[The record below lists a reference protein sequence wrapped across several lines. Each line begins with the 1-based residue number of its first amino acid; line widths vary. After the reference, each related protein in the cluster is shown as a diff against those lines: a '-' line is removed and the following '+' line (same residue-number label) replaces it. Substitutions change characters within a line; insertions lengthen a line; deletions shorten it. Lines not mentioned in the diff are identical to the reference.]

1 MALVSANQFQLVPD
15 VGRALQTGSAIGQQF
30 AAGQQRRQATQRA
43 AQTGQFATQALA
55 GDQEALS
62 GVASA
67 DPARAIQIQ
76 TFLANQSDAQRQEV
90 VRENESLTRTA
101 LIAKTLPP
109 QNRRA
114 FIERQRDVAKTEGRD
129 TARMDR
135 ALSGNDDQLFE
146 AIEMQAVEGQNISDI
161 VKQISPTPTT
171 LQRNVQAAGFT
182 PGTPEFQA
190 EVLRGVT
197 KPATQITIGGE
208 KKEQEKL
215 AELRVK
221 QLGTF
226 QEEREAAIDANQSL
240 DVLDNIDVNTGALEP
255 AKQGLAAFGRAFGID
270 TSRLANVS
278 AGEAFN
284 AEAQRIVLAVKASQK
299 GPQTDK
305 DEATIR
311 QTVASLGNT
320 KEGNQFIIDSAR
332 ALNIRKIDRADFFD
346 KLLEDTGSLKGA
358 NRDWA
363 KFKRN
368 TPMVSS
374 NLRTPEALPVF
385 FFKFEQDV
393 RAANPDATRG
403 EILEAWREA
412 DKRQP

>member
-1 MALVSANQFQLVPD
+1 MALVAANQFQLVPD

-30 AAGQQRRQATQRA
+30 QQGQETRRASSLRQEA
-43 AQTGQFATQALA
+43 GQFATQAAAGDKEALAKLA
-55 GDQEALS
+55 GIDVGRATQIREFLGSKSEAERS
-62 GVASA
+62 E
-67 DPARAIQIQ
+67 I
-76 TFLANQSDAQRQEV
+76 T
-90 VRENESLTRTA
+90 RENESLTRTA
-101 LIAKTLPP
+101 LIAQTLPP
-109 QNRRA
+109 QNMRA
-114 FIERQRDVAKTEGRD
+114 FIERQRDVARSEGRD
-129 TARMDR
+129 TTRMDR

-146 AIEMQAVEGQNISDI
+146 AIKMQAVEGQKISDI
-161 VKQISPTPTT
+161 AKRLFPTPTT

-182 PGTPEFQA
+182 PGTPEFEA

-208 KKEQEKL
+208 KKEAEKL

-240 DVLDNIDVNTGALEP
+240 DVLDNIDVNTGTLEP
-255 AKQGLAAFGRAFGID
+255 AKQGLAAFGKAFGID

-311 QTVASLGNT
+311 QTVANLGNT

-374 NLRTPEALPVF
+374 NLRTPEGLPVF

-412 DKRQP
+412 DKRRK